1 MRIGSHVPVAGGLAT
16 GGLTYAE
23 KIGATAIQVFV
34 GNPRGW
40 AASAGDPGED
50 ATLRRHADD
59 TGLPVYIHTPYL
71 VNLGSPTPATLE
83 KSVASVRHGLRRG
96 AEIGARGVVVH
107 TGSAVGGNRYADV
120 FAQIHEHLLP
130 LLDEIPDA
138 GPDLLLEPMA
148 GQGRMLCARV
158 EDLGPYLAALDDHPR
173 AAVCLDT
180 CHAFAAGHDLT
191 GPAGVAEMFRAL
203 GEHAPGRLRLV
214 HANDSADVL
223 GSKRDRHA
231 RIGTG
236 HIGEAGFAALLAHPV
251 AASVPWVLETPGD
264 AGDHAADIGLLHRL
278 HAAGQAS

>member
-1 MRIGSHVPVAGGLAT
+1 MQIGSHVPVAGGLAT
-16 GGLTYAE
+16 AGLAYAE
-23 KIGATAIQVFV
+23 KIGATAIQVFA

-40 AASAGDPGED
+40 AASPGSPSED
-50 ATLRRHADD
+50 AALRRHIDA

-83 KSVASVRHGLRRG
+83 KSVAAVRHGLRRG

-107 TGSAVGGNRYADV
+107 TGSAVGGSRYADA
-120 FAQIHEHLLP
+120 FAQLHDHLLP
-130 LLDEIPDA
+130 LLDEIPAD

-191 GPAGVAEMFRAL
+191 GPDGVAEMFAAL
-203 GEHAPGRLRLV
+203 AEHAPGRLRLV
-214 HANDSADVL
+214 HANDSADVR
-223 GSKRDRHA
+223 GSNRDRHA

-236 HIGEAGFAALLAHPV
+236 HIGEAGFAALLAHPMG
-251 AASVPWVLETPGD
+251 ASVPWVLETPGD
-264 AGDHAADIGLLHRL
+264 ADAHAADIALLHDLR
-278 HAAGQAS
+278 S